1 MAEYLVLGQMRE
13 VSNSS
18 LAKCFLPHHGVLK
31 TNTPTRKLRVVFN
44 GSARNR
50 GGLSLNSLLHT
61 GPNLLLTL
69 FELILRWRFY
79 KFVFTTDVEK
89 MFRQIPVHPDDQT
102 FQAILW
108 RPAVS
113 SPIKTYFLTTITY
126 GLACSPFLATRVLR
140 QLASEHAESHP
151 RASRILREEFYVD
164 DCLSGG
170 HSVEEASIKCEEL
183 TKLARLGGF
192 PLRKWSSNSPQALAS
207 VPLDHRVDQP
217 KTLQENP
224 EAISVLGL
232 SWDPQTDEFA
242 FKFMVDEFPNL
253 WTKRTLFAQTAR
265 FFDPLGWFS
274 LVIIVPKMLLQS
286 LWLLK
291 ISWDTPLPDS
301 VVEPWVRWLSEIP
314 QLNQVRIPRW
324 KFYSPS
330 IRLEIYGFA
339 DASKSAYAA
348 VVCTRVVVE
357 NVVHVSLQIAKTRVA
372 PLKVLSIPQL
382 ELCGA
387 HLLAKVV
394 RHFTDSCP
402 CDGVPIHLKTDSLN
416 VLHWLNAPPSKW
428 PVFVANR
435 PAFHLSMSCLT
446 TIELES
452 ASLLLIFDHQQRHFA
467 HDIAVLK
474 RNANLLISQQEHLPA
489 SSRLRKLAPF
499 FSDGLLR
506 VGGRLSN
513 ALLDSNAKHPLIL
526 FGRDSLT
533 LLLVKRYHLLT
544 LHGGTQIT
552 LTALRRKYWVLNG
565 RQIVSSVLSHCLT
578 CRRYAAQPQTQ
589 LMADLPAARVTPSP
603 AFLRTGVDYA
613 SPFPV
618 RLAKHRGRGTLK
630 DYVAVFICMVTRA
643 VHLEVVEDY
652 TADSFIAAFLRF
664 TSRRGQ
670 CSDLYSDRGTN
681 FVGADREMSKML
693 MDRHKNV
700 SFADALCTLGT
711 QWHFNPPQPPHFGG
725 LWEAAVKLTRF
736 HLKRVIGNQ

>member
-1 MAEYLVLGQMRE
+1 
-13 VSNSS
+13 
-18 LAKCFLPHHGVLK
+18 
-31 TNTPTRKLRVVFN
+31 
-44 GSARNR
+44 
-50 GGLSLNSLLHT
+50 
-61 GPNLLLTL
+61 
-69 FELILRWRFY
+69 
-79 KFVFTTDVEK
+79 
-89 MFRQIPVHPDDQT
+89 
-102 FQAILW
+102 
-108 RPAVS
+108 
-113 SPIKTYFLTTITY
+113 
-126 GLACSPFLATRVLR
+126 
-140 QLASEHAESHP
+140 
-151 RASRILREEFYVD
+151 
-164 DCLSGG
+164 
-170 HSVEEASIKCEEL
+170 
-183 TKLARLGGF
+183 
-192 PLRKWSSNSPQALAS
+192 
-207 VPLDHRVDQP
+207 
-217 KTLQENP
+217 
-224 EAISVLGL
+224 
-232 SWDPQTDEFA
+232 
-242 FKFMVDEFPNL
+242 
-253 WTKRTLFAQTAR
+253 
-265 FFDPLGWFS
+265 
-274 LVIIVPKMLLQS
+274 MLLQS

-301 VVEPWVRWLSEIP
+301 VVEPWV
-314 QLNQVRIPRW
+314 
-324 KFYSPS
+324 S
-330 IRLEIYGFA
+330 IRLEIHGFA

-348 VVCTRVVVE
+348 VVYTRMVVE

-372 PLKVLSIPQL
+372 PLKVLSIPRL

-402 CDGVPIHLKTDSLN
+402 YDVVPIHLWTDSLN

-435 PAFHLSMSCLT
+435 CSDIHHLMLSVKWHHISSKQNPADLSSRGILPSQLIAKQLWFHGPDVLHETDSQYPDLKLEVIEPPPSFNLVASCSEKEPDSFVTSLLSRCSHWFRLTRVTAYVLRFAYRCLGRLRQSSLTTSIQSTDLSFIKREAFARCIYSSLT

-467 HDIAVLK
+467 HNIAVLR
-474 RNANLLISQQEHLPA
+474 RNANLPISQQEHLPA

-499 FSDGLLR
+499 LSDGLLR

-544 LHGGTQIT
+544 LHGGNQIT

-613 SPFPV
+613 GPFPV
-618 RLAKHRGRGTLK
+618 RLAKHRGKGTFK
-630 DYVAVFICMVTRA
+630 GYVAVFICMVTRA

-670 CSDLYSDRGTN
+670 CSNLCSDRGTN

-711 QWHFNPPQPPHFGG
+711 QWHFNPPLAPHFGG
-725 LWEAAVKLTRF
+725 LWEAAVKSTKF
-736 HLKRVIGNQ
+736 HLKRVIGNQPYLRRIFHVVM

>member
-1 MAEYLVLGQMRE
+1 MAEYLALGHMRE

-31 TNTPTRKLRVVFN
+31 TNTPTPKLRVVFN

-50 GGLSLNSLLHT
+50 GGL
-61 GPNLLLTL
+61 
-69 FELILRWRFY
+69 WRLY

-102 FQAILW
+102 FQAIL
-108 RPAVS
+108 
-113 SPIKTYFLTTITY
+113 
-126 GLACSPFLATRVLR
+126 
-140 QLASEHAESHP
+140 

-183 TKLARLGGF
+183 TELARLGGF
-192 PLRKWSSNSPQALAS
+192 PLRKWSSNSPQALAC

-232 SWDPQTDEFA
+232 SWDLQTDEFA
-242 FKFMVDEFPNL
+242 FKFTVDEFPNL

-265 FFDPLGWFS
+265 LFDPLGWFS

-324 KFYSPS
+324 NFYSPS
-330 IRLEIYGFA
+330 IRLEIHGFA

-348 VVCTRVVVE
+348 VVYTRVVVE

-372 PLKVLSIPQL
+372 PLKVLSIPRL

-394 RHFTDSCP
+394 RHFTDCCP

-416 VLHWLNAPPSKW
+416 VLHWLNAP
-428 PVFVANR
+428 VFVANR
-435 PAFHLSMSCLT
+435 CSDIHHLMPSVKWHHISSKQNPADLASRGILPSQLIAKQLWFHGPDVLHETDPQYPDLKLEVIEPSPSFNLVASCSKKEPDSFVTSLLSRCSHWFRLTRVMAYVLRFAYRCLGRLRQSSLTTSIQSTDLSFIKREAFARYIYSSLT

-467 HDIAVLK
+467 QDIAVLK
-474 RNANLLISQQEHLPA
+474 RNANLPISQQEHLPA
-489 SSRLRKLAPF
+489 SSR
-499 FSDGLLR
+499 
-506 VGGRLSN
+506 
-513 ALLDSNAKHPLIL
+513 
-526 FGRDSLT
+526 
-533 LLLVKRYHLLT
+533 
-544 LHGGTQIT
+544 
-552 LTALRRKYWVLNG
+552 
-565 RQIVSSVLSHCLT
+565 
-578 CRRYAAQPQTQ
+578 
-589 LMADLPAARVTPSP
+589 
-603 AFLRTGVDYA
+603 
-613 SPFPV
+613 
-618 RLAKHRGRGTLK
+618 
-630 DYVAVFICMVTRA
+630 
-643 VHLEVVEDY
+643 
-652 TADSFIAAFLRF
+652 
-664 TSRRGQ
+664 
-670 CSDLYSDRGTN
+670 
-681 FVGADREMSKML
+681 
-693 MDRHKNV
+693 
-700 SFADALCTLGT
+700 
-711 QWHFNPPQPPHFGG
+711 
-725 LWEAAVKLTRF
+725 
-736 HLKRVIGNQ
+736 